1 MKLTNTLILCPLVLG
16 FHFSSYGHDHNKKPP
31 AATPAHT
38 KKSIDF
44 IENKG
49 QWDVQ
54 ARFRADVPGGAMFLT
69 DKGFVYNYASAK
81 DLERVHDIACG
92 PNSGKQNVRDEI
104 IRQHAYKVN
113 FVGAG
118 SKVTYATT
126 DKRSYYNNYF
136 IGNDASH
143 WAGNVGLFGKVTQQ
157 NIYNGVDVVV
167 YSKGA
172 DAIKYDFVV
181 APGADP
187 AQIALSFEGV
197 NPQITKDGN
206 LLIKTSVNEITEKAP
221 YTYQVID
228 GRTVPVV
235 SKYKLT
241 KGILTFELPNSYNK
255 AYPLII
261 DPDLV
266 FATYS
271 GSTGTQSFYSV
282 STTYDVAGSLYAGS
296 QAYGVGWPVSAGA
309 FQGTFGGGQDASINK
324 YSPDGVTLIYSTYY
338 GGSGV
343 DLPHAM
349 IVNPDNELIIAGS
362 TESTNLATTAGA
374 YDVTHNGNRD
384 IFVARFNATGT
395 ALLGATYVGT
405 SQDDANTFSAT
416 ALTTFVTGQNTSSP
430 TEVNFDEDGNIWV
443 VSSTPA
449 NNFPVTANA
458 AQATSGGST
467 DGVLFQLNPDCSNLM
482 YSTYLGGSGNDVIF
496 GIQFNSLGNAV
507 VCGTT
512 QSTNFPTTSGVLHS
526 TAPGGLDGFV
536 TMINTTSGAL
546 MRSTYLGTTAT
557 DQAVNLQVDCAD
569 NIYVLGRTQGNYP
582 ISAGVYSMANSDLFI
597 DKLSP
602 DLGSSLLSTRVGY
615 AQGGNPQFF
624 PTAFVLDICG
634 NVYVAG
640 LTSSGGSVVPGMPLT
655 PDAFSTIPDNFYFL
669 ALESGFSNLLFAT
682 YFGLQNWD
690 DHTHVG
696 IHRLDPSGI
705 VYHSICCNGSGW
717 PTAPSNVYCPNK
729 LNSSGQD
736 IVSFKFN
743 FDAINIDLDEQTTEG
758 GLDTNAHCV
767 RGCKSAFIDFSRS
780 GDISED
786 LNIKY
791 IISGSA
797 VNGVDYQLI
806 TDEIMIPANQ
816 SVAVLEIKPLL
827 VPNPTG
833 VKEVIIQALSP
844 CGCEDGSNNIVREA
858 RVLIYDSL
866 YVAILTPLDTICP
879 NTQITITAEID
890 TTLDFRWVP
899 AALSQGSL
907 TITPTPTRTQTYS
920 IIGTQPGAPATCPP
934 RQIDYEIF
942 VEPMPVINLQ
952 PRDVT
957 MCASDSADLN
967 AYAGPPGT
975 NYIYN
980 WSPPDYLRDDY
991 SPNNKFF
998 GPVGEYKKII
1008 TVNTPVANCTSKDSM
1023 FIHVMP
1029 PFSFQSVSPVDT
1041 TILYGDTIRLNSES
1055 TAVMWLWTPG
1065 TYLDDPLLKNPLAR
1079 PLESMTYHLVGYD
1092 ENGCRDTAEV
1102 HINVEYGTKVG
1113 VPNAFSPNGD
1123 GLNDEFKIANVFFEK
1138 LVEFKVWNRYGQ
1150 LVFETKDP
1158 KKGWDG
1164 TIKGQPGE
1172 MDAYFYMIQVAMPDG
1187 TPKTFKGDVT
1197 LIR

>member
-1 MKLTNTLILCPLVLG
+1 MLCPLVLSL
-16 FHFSSYGHDHNKKPP
+16 HFSTYGHGYKPKPP
-31 AATPAHT
+31 AATPANI
-38 KKSIDF
+38 KKAIDF
-44 IENKG
+44 AENKG
-49 QWDVQ
+49 QWD
-54 ARFRADVPGGAMFLT
+54 ARARYRADVPGGAMFLT

-81 DLERVHDIACG
+81 DLDRIHDLTCG
-92 PNSGKQNVRDEI
+92 AGKGEKDVSDEI
-104 IRQHAYKVN
+104 IHHHAYKVN
-113 FVGAG
+113 FVGV
-118 SKVTYATT
+118 SDKVTYTT
-126 DKRSYYNNYF
+126 TEKRSYYNNYF
-136 IGNDASH
+136 LGNDASH
-143 WAGNVGLFGKVTQQ
+143 WAGNVGLYGKITQH

-167 YSKGA
+167 YSKGQ
-172 DAIKYDFVV
+172 DALKYDFVI
-181 APGADP
+181 APGSDP
-187 AQIALSFEGV
+187 SQIALSFEGV
-197 NPQITKDGN
+197 TPKITKEGN

-228 GRTVPVV
+228 GRTVPVI
-235 SKYKLT
+235 SKYKLN
-241 KGILTFELPNSYNK
+241 KGVLSFDLAEGYNK

-271 GSTGTQSFYSV
+271 GGTGTQSFYSF
-282 STTYDVAGSLYAGS
+282 STTYDAAGSLYAGS
-296 QAYGVGWPVSAGA
+296 QAYGVGWPVSPGA
-309 FQGTFGGGQDASINK
+309 FQATFAGSVDVGVNK

-338 GGSGV
+338 GGSDE

-349 IVNPDNELIIAGS
+349 IVNDDNELIIAGT
-362 TESTNLATTAGA
+362 TESTNLPTTGGA
-374 YDVTHNGNRD
+374 YDPTHNGGRD
-384 IFVARFNATGT
+384 IFITHFNATGS
-395 ALLGATYVGT
+395 ALLGATYIGT
-405 SQDDANTFSAT
+405 SQADANTFSAT
-416 ALTTFVTGQNTSSP
+416 TLTTFVTGQNTSSP

-467 DGVLFQLNPDCSNLM
+467 DGVLFQMNPTCSNLM
-482 YSTYLGGSGNDVIF
+482 YSTYLGGTGNDVIF
-496 GIQFNSLGNAV
+496 GIQFNSLGNIV
-507 VCGTT
+507 VCGVT
-512 QSTNFPTTSGVLHS
+512 QSTNFPTTAGALHS
-526 TAPGGLDGFV
+526 AAPGGTLDGFV
-536 TMINTTSGAL
+536 TMVSKSTGAI
-546 MRSTYLGTTAT
+546 MRSTYLGTNNT

-569 NIYVLGRTQGNYP
+569 NVYVLGRTQGNYP

-597 DKLSP
+597 DKLAP
-602 DLGSSLLSTRVGY
+602 DLGTSLLSTRVGY
-615 AQGGNPQFF
+615 AQGSNPQFF

-640 LTSSGGSVVPGMPLT
+640 LTSTGGSVVPGMPLT

-743 FDAINIDLDEQTTEG
+743 FDAVNIDLNEESTQG

-767 RGCKSAFIDFSRS
+767 RGCKSAFVDFSRT
-780 GDISED
+780 GDLSDPLTIQY
-786 LNIKY
+786 L
-791 IISGSA
+791 ISGTA
-797 VNGVDYQLI
+797 VNGTDYQNIPTSI
-806 TDEIMIPANQ
+806 TIPANQ
-816 SVAVLEIKPLL
+816 SLAILEIKPLL

-858 RVLIYDSL
+858 KVLIYDSL

-879 NTQITITAEID
+879 NTQITIVAEID
-890 TTLDFRWVP
+890 TTLDFRWEP

-907 TITPTPTRTQTYS
+907 TIRPIPTRTQIYS

-934 RQIDYEIF
+934 RRINYEIF

-952 PRDVT
+952 PKELT

-975 NYIYN
+975 NYAYN
-980 WSPPDYLRDDY
+980 WSPPDYLRDDH

-998 GPVGEYKKII
+998 GPVGDYKKII

-1023 FIHVMP
+1023 VIHVMP
-1029 PFSFQSVSPVDT
+1029 PFAFQSVSPLDT
-1041 TILYGDTIRLNSES
+1041 TIKYGDTIRLNSES
-1055 TAVMWLWTPG
+1055 AAIMWLWTPG
-1065 TYLDDPLLKNPLAR
+1065 TYLDDPLLKSPLAR
-1079 PLESMTYHLVGYD
+1079 PLESMTYHLIGYD
-1092 ENGCRDTAEV
+1092 VNGCRDTAEV
-1102 HINVEYGTKVG
+1102 HINVEYGPKVA

-1123 GLNDEFKIANVFFEK
+1123 GLNDEFKIGNVFFEK

-1150 LVFETKDP
+1150 LIYEGKDP

-1164 TIKGQPGE
+1164 TIKGQPAA
-1172 MDAYFYMIQVAMPDG
+1172 MDTYFYKIQVAMPDG
-1187 TPKTFKGDVT
+1187 TPKTFKGDVI
-1197 LIR
+1197 LVR